1 LLYVRPTSG
10 PEIKESPVTV
20 QAIEAPRSI
29 TLADLRDMLVTEHAE
44 KLDLVIPATK
54 IRAKGGR
61 LVVSGAEL
69 VLTDGG
75 FLDPNG
81 AYDVADTCDDGISA
95 KLEIPRAFLRRMHS
109 ERPDVWD
116 MLVTRLLQGASVFK
130 LGEDEPTVYPAD
142 DRTFLLRTFV
152 TLPTDQTPGR
162 RVARALLSD
171 RYEIIDNLDYLTAVL
186 TGVRESGVDVEIDA
200 DITDRRMYVRLVA
213 PGVSVD
219 ASAVLRGYRSPFAS
233 PDVQR
238 AGRLAESYGGTDGAG
253 NVTGLNPGLVIKN
266 SEVGAGGH
274 SLTPRM
280 QFPICRNGLTVTA
293 DIVRGIHLGGR
304 KAESG
309 VVYAEDTQRAEL
321 EVITKK
327 TRDAVKAFLDPAYVQ
342 ATLDRI
348 AEDMGQAVTDAQKHV
363 EVVSTRMKFSA
374 EVQAGVFDHF
384 IRGGQMT
391 AGGVMQA
398 VTSFAQTVS
407 DADLAAE
414 LEEMALDVLQTS
426 ASLARSAR

>member
-1 LLYVRPTSG
+1 
-10 PEIKESPVTV
+10 VTV
-20 QAIEAPRSI
+20 NAIEAPRSI
-29 TLADLRDMLVTEHAE
+29 TLSDLRDMLVKEHAE

-54 IRAKGGR
+54 IRAKAGR
-61 LVVSGAEL
+61 LIVAGADL
-69 VLTDGG
+69 VLTEGG

-81 AYDVADTCDDGISA
+81 AYDVADTCDDGIST
-95 KLEIPRAFLRRMHS
+95 KIGINRKNLRDWHQD
-109 ERPDVWD
+109 RPDIWD
-116 MLVTRLLQGASVFK
+116 MLVTRLLQGATVRTA
-130 LGEDEPTVYPAD
+130 GEETVYPAD
-142 DRTFLLRTFV
+142 SRTFLLRTFV
-152 TLPTDQTPGR
+152 SLDTDAAPGR

-219 ASAVLRGYRSPFAS
+219 ASAVLAGYRSPFAS

-238 AGRLAESYGGTDGAG
+238 AGRLAESFGGTDGEG

-280 QFPICRNGLTVTA
+280 QFPVCRNGLTVTA

-304 KAESG
+304 KSECG
-309 VVYAEDTQRAEL
+309 VVYADDTQRAEL

-348 AEDMGQAVTDAQKHV
+348 AADMGTPVTDAQRHI
-363 EVVSTRMKFSA
+363 EVVSSRMKFSA

-414 LEEMALDVLQTS
+414 LEELALDVLDTS
-426 ASLARSAR
+426 ATLARKVAQIDRSAR

>member
-1 LLYVRPTSG
+1 MT
-10 PEIKESPVTV
+10 VTAV
-20 QAIEAPRSI
+20 EAPRNVS
-29 TLADLRDMLVTEHAE
+29 LPELVDMLTKEHAE
-44 KLDLVIPATK
+44 KLDLIIPATK
-54 IRAKGGR
+54 IRARNGQ
-61 LVVSGAEL
+61 LVVSGADL
-69 VLTDGG
+69 VMTEAG

-81 AYDVADTCDDGISA
+81 AYDVAETCDDGISD
-95 KLEIPRAFLRRMHS
+95 KLQIPRAFLRRMHN

-116 MLVTRLLQGASVFK
+116 FMVTRLLQGASVRRD
-130 LGEDEPTVYPAD
+130 GDETVYPAD
-142 DRTFLLRTFV
+142 ARSFMLRTFV
-152 TLPTDQTPGR
+152 NVETDR

-171 RYEIIDNLDYLTAVL
+171 RYEIIDNLDYLTAIL
-186 TGVRESGVDVEIDA
+186 SGVRESGVDVEIDA

-219 ASAVLRGYRSPFAS
+219 ASAVLRDYRSPFAS

-238 AGRLAESYGGTDGAG
+238 AGRLAEAYGGSDGHG

-266 SEVGAGGH
+266 SEVGDGGH

-280 QFPICRNGLTVTA
+280 QFPVCLNGLTVTA
-293 DIVRGIHLGGR
+293 DVVRGIHLGGR
-304 KAESG
+304 KSEGG
-309 VVYAEDTQRAEL
+309 VVYAADTQRAEL

-327 TRDAVKAFLDPAYVQ
+327 TRDAVQQFLSPEYVQ

-348 AEDMGQAVTDAQKHV
+348 AEDMGQPVSDAQKHV
-363 EVVSTRMKFSA
+363 EVVASRMRFSA
-374 EVQAGVFDHF
+374 ETMAGVLDHF

-391 AGGVMQA
+391 SGGVMQA

-414 LEEMALDVLQTS
+414 LEEIALDVLDTS
-426 ASLARSAR
+426 AALARAAR